1 MPHAIATPP
10 RHMFW
15 HEIAYAIRASNPKKV
30 WDIIHIIN
38 EICRIPENSH
48 HVPAPLIPSSE
59 YGLRVEQLL
68 DFVKALKASA
78 EQRTETYTVR
88 GVTRTRK
95 QSVTKPIMLVGVA
108 SYPEPDM
115 RDTAERRRWINLV
128 VEAVKARVEADH
140 GLVVSAVLHIDESHS
155 HLHLV
160 YVSSLPGSLV
170 RSLHWGFRA
179 SDAEPL
185 KSKKGEAYR
194 AGCERIQDWFFE
206 SVGSKMG
213 WLRKRV
219 VDESTLDLQR
229 TAPSPSRRPSR
240 SQAQRNRQY
249 QLENEAATLRKR
261 NVELEQ
267 KAMELAAAQ
276 ALHNENVAHFD
287 VDFAE
292 GEEYLKQRLAEI
304 DTAAETLKRDREV
317 VLKTKEEFE
326 AKKLRIEAEAAAM
339 WNVIGEAAEKTKAW
353 QQEVRDQVALEA
365 RVAKIRAKVR
375 PGGGRIVAGG
385 WNDDD
390 LSDVPL

>member
-1 MPHAIATPP
+1 MPQKINTPP
-10 RHMFW
+10 RYMFW
-15 HEIAYAIRASNPKKV
+15 HEIAFAIKASNPRKV
-30 WDIIHIIN
+30 WDIDHIIN

-194 AGCERIQDWFFE
+194 AGCERIQEWFFE

-249 QLENEAATLRKR
+249 QLETEAAALQKR
-261 NVELEQ
+261 NAELEK
-267 KAMELAAAQ
+267 KAQELAVALAQ
-276 ALHNENVAHFD
+276 HHENVTHFD
-287 VDFAE
+287 ADFSE
-292 GEEYLKQRLAEI
+292 GEEYFARRREEIDAEAEI
-304 DTAAETLKRDREV
+304 LRRERETVQSIKVEYESR
-317 VLKTKEEFE
+317 
-326 AKKLRIEAEAAAM
+326 KLRIEAEAAAH
-339 WNVIGEAAEKTKAW
+339 WQVIGEAVEKTKAW
-353 QQEVRDQVALEA
+353 QEEVRDQLALEA
-365 RVAKIRAKVR
+365 RVAKIRVKVR
-375 PGGGRIVAGG
+375 PGSAAFGAADQG
-385 WNDDD
+385 DD
-390 LSDVPL
+390 LSDIPF